1 MRSTRTRAS
10 AAVAGVVAL
19 TMSTMP
25 AASAEA
31 FTEAPSASAGV
42 LTCGYHE
49 TVEES
54 FYNHCTSDG
63 SSVWIR
69 VEMHHGIKG
78 KDVCAHPGEN
88 RLGYTAWVAYAWYKG
103 TLC

>member
-1 MRSTRTRAS
+1 MRSASIRTGAALAGAVALALGVAAPVSAAPLPAS
-10 AAVAGVVAL
+10 AA
-19 TMSTMP
+19 
-25 AASAEA
+25 
-31 FTEAPSASAGV
+31 V

-88 RLGYTAWVAYAWYKG
+88 RLGYTAWVAFAWYKG

>member
-1 MRSTRTRAS
+1 MRSARTRTG
-10 AAVAGVVAL
+10 AAFAGAVAL
-19 TMSTMP
+19 TISVAAP
-25 AASAEA
+25 VSAGPLPASA
-31 FTEAPSASAGV
+31 SV

-54 FYNHCTSDG
+54 FYNHCTNDG

-78 KDVCAHPGEN
+78 KDVCAHPGDN
-88 RLGYTAWVAYAWYKG
+88 RLGYTAWVAFAWYKG
-103 TLC
+103 ALC